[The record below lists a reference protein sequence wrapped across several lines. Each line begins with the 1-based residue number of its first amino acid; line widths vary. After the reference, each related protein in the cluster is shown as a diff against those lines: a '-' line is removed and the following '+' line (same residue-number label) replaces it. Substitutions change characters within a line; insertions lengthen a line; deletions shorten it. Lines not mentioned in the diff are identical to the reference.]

1 VELVPHP
8 VAAAPLGHGPALAPA
23 PEEGLPGD
31 GEETGPGRLIGVAG
45 IDGAPLGLL
54 EDGAGDPSR
63 QYLLGRLAVV
73 EARVRSA
80 VARRRSADP
89 HPDDPFRGLYLSEGQ
104 IDRLLAG
111 APFLA
116 APIPPE
122 ARSFALELERAADA
136 AEAAGVILRLRR
148 LARAVGLHGHEVEI
162 LLIALAPDLDPR
174 FERFYGYLHD
184 DVTRRRATVG
194 LALDL
199 ATDGQGRRLEAS
211 WLAPGANLLRTG
223 LLVVEDPAAPFLAR
237 GLRVPDRVRAH
248 LLGDDRPDP
257 TIEPFLAEEEPLPTH
272 EATTVV
278 EAWARAGAGFWLV
291 HERPGRGGR
300 AWALSLMAALG
311 RPVLSVDFS
320 HLPGSD
326 ADPRTLV
333 SALVREARLR
343 EAGLVAGPVEIL
355 AEVSRLALFDLVTE
369 VAPLVLLGG
378 AGWDP
383 RWGPRLPLEV
393 EPPVP
398 TLSFL
403 RGLWR
408 EALRREL
415 GQDAAAKAVAGS
427 DGHGGG
433 GAGRVVRVTQSAG
446 LPGGDDGLAGGDRSA
461 LKDQSGEDRSAGEDP
476 LTALARVATEATVG
490 FRLAPEQVRRAA
502 RVAVS
507 LARLEG
513 RAPQGEHFA
522 AGARRQNEV
531 GLERLARRV
540 EPEASWG
547 DLVLPQ
553 DTLAQLRE
561 LAGRIRQRHRVL
573 TEWGMAQPGRGSG
586 VTALFTGEPGTGKT
600 LAAEVI
606 ARDLGLDVF
615 MVDLAGVVDK
625 YIGETEKNL
634 DRVFTAAEGTNAVLL
649 LDEADAL
656 FGKRS
661 QIHDARDRYANVEV
675 AYLLQRME
683 RFDGLA
689 ILTTNLQAN
698 LDEALLRRLAVV
710 VEFPLP
716 GEADRLR
723 LWDRH
728 LAPPVPRAPDVDLAF
743 LARAFRLS
751 GGSIRSIA
759 LAAAYLAAEAG
770 EAVGMSHL
778 VRATEREYRK
788 LGRLC
793 GREEFGPYY
802 HLVATPGRGDR

>member
-1 VELVPHP
+1 
-8 VAAAPLGHGPALAPA
+8 
-23 PEEGLPGD
+23 
-31 GEETGPGRLIGVAG
+31 LIGVSG
-45 IDGAPLGLL
+45 VGGAALGLL

-80 VARRRSADP
+80 VARRRSTDP

-148 LARAVGLHGHEVEI
+148 LARAVGLHSHEVEI

-223 LLVVEDPAAPFLAR
+223 LVVVEDPAAPFLAR

-248 LLGDDRPDP
+248 LLADDRPDP
-257 TIEPFLAEEEPLPTH
+257 MIEPFLVEEEPLPTH
-272 EATTVV
+272 EATTLV

-291 HERPGRGGR
+291 RERPGRGGR

-311 RPVLSVDFS
+311 RPALSVDFS

-326 ADPRTLV
+326 ADPRTLA

-343 EAGLVAGPVEIL
+343 EAGLVAGPVEVL
-355 AEVSRLALFDLVTE
+355 AEASRLALRDLVTE
-369 VAPLVLLGG
+369 VAPLILLGG

-408 EALRREL
+408 QALRREL
-415 GQDAAAKAVAGS
+415 GQDAAKAVAGS
-427 DGHGGG
+427 AGHGGG
-433 GAGRVVRVTQSAG
+433 GAGRVVRMTQSAG
-446 LPGGDDGLAGGDRSA
+446 LPGGDDGLA
-461 LKDQSGEDRSAGEDP
+461 GEDRSAGEDP

-513 RAPQGEHFA
+513 RAPRGEHFA

-698 LDEALLRRLAVV
+698 LDEAVVRRLAVV

-728 LAPPVPRAPDVDLAF
+728 LAPPVPRGPDVDLAF

-770 EAVGMSHL
+770 DAVGMSHL

-802 HLVATPGRGDR
+802 HLVATVGRGDR